1 MSVEL
6 VALVVSTL
14 TMLLGFVT
22 VIGWLVTRTD
32 RQFDKLRDDL
42 GSRID
47 GVEREIVEVKI
58 ASHAS
63 KDHRGSS
70 WPLADPTAA
79 RSGRGQ
85 YVSGVGVS
93 SRFARSATGCRMLPG
108 AERCDDR
115 AGAGMS
121 R

>member
-58 ASHAS
+58 AVARIEGPPRQFLAS
-63 KDHRGSS
+63 R
-70 WPLADPTAA
+70 
-79 RSGRGQ
+79 
-85 YVSGVGVS
+85 
-93 SRFARSATGCRMLPG
+93 
-108 AERCDDR
+108 
-115 AGAGMS
+115 
-121 R
+121 